1 MPTSWNNLEDFQD
14 IIYRQI
20 EESECVS
27 QTASDYKD
35 NSICYNSIF
44 LNLILLSRLNQIMS
58 KTQSSEDSP
67 ARNATLKMYFDKIA
81 TVLKEKVRK
90 WHPQQCSLCSF
101 GHIEF
106 VLITIMSLSRN
117 PVIVRGRWFERRYYT
132 HSNLFS
138 RAPTTLF
145 SQEAMWKQ
153 IYLFVCLSIYLFN
166 YVFIYWIMYL
176 FIYLDAN
183 FVQCIFIFI
192 QHFFQ
197 NFEDFFLRCR
207 HSK

>member
-1 MPTSWNNLEDFQD
+1 MVLQSFTWVTIILCFVHVSAVPITCGLQRRLVDKSHSLLESMSGLFPVECLEHNLPIAFPSSAFKTSETAESGGAEKAAYETLKLIDTLFANDSMPTSWNNLEDFQD

-81 TVLKEKVRK
+81 TVLKEKESSDCAWEVVRK
-90 WHPQQCSLCSF
+90 EILYTLKFILQSSSY
-101 GHIEF
+101 
-106 VLITIMSLSRN
+106 LI
-117 PVIVRGRWFERRYYT
+117 
-132 HSNLFS
+132 
-138 RAPTTLF
+138 
-145 SQEAMWKQ
+145 
-153 IYLFVCLSIYLFN
+153 
-166 YVFIYWIMYL
+166 
-176 FIYLDAN
+176 
-183 FVQCIFIFI
+183 
-192 QHFFQ
+192 
-197 NFEDFFLRCR
+197 
-207 HSK
+207 

>member
-1 MPTSWNNLEDFQD
+1 MDELVNSDQIPNRRERRSFITLNASSAFLQSGGAEKAAYETLKLIDTLFANDSMPTSWNNLEDFQD

-27 QTASDYKD
+27 QTASHYKD

-90 WHPQQCSLCSF
+90 WRPQQCSLCSF

-145 SQEAMWKQ
+145 SQEAM
-153 IYLFVCLSIYLFN
+153 
-166 YVFIYWIMYL
+166 
-176 FIYLDAN
+176 
-183 FVQCIFIFI
+183 
-192 QHFFQ
+192 
-197 NFEDFFLRCR
+197 
-207 HSK
+207 